1 MRFHAVRPGI
11 VVGVLIAVVS
21 AITAQAY
28 TGTSAGKKLAGQ
40 MLGSYK
46 HVRYLAGSEHGG
58 VYYCTVGTLEGFLAG
73 AAADLAPTCRSHPIS
88 ATVSW
93 EATLSNG
100 KGSSAVG
107 TVVAHGHPT
116 IDFVSSRSGT
126 FYRVGGSKCWVTS
139 TSPDPTY
146 VGYAPFGFFPN
157 EYMTVGSHHGSIVQL
172 IGTMG
177 NGNFK
182 ETDTINSH
190 THHIVGEN
198 IHFNI
203 KNKTQAWNLITSYSE
218 PSKGPKTPTT
228 KPAC

>member
-1 MRFHAVRPGI
+1 MRATRSAAVIG
-11 VVGVLIAVVS
+11 VLVGVLAT
-21 AITAQAY
+21 TAGWAY
-28 TGTSAGKKLAGQ
+28 TGSPAGKKLAGQ

-46 HVRYLAGSEHGG
+46 HVRYLAGSEHGS
-58 VYYCTVGTLEGFLAG
+58 VYYCTDRTLEGFTVGPSAF
-73 AAADLAPTCRSHPIS
+73 LAPSCRSHPIS

-116 IDFVSSRSGT
+116 INWVSNHSGS
-126 FYRVGGSKCWVTS
+126 FYRVGGSGCWVTS
-139 TSPDPTY
+139 KLTDPSY
-146 VGYAPFGFFPN
+146 VGYAPFGFFSN
-157 EYMTVGSHHGSIVQL
+157 EYLTVGSHHGSDVQL

-177 NGNFK
+177 HGDFQ

-203 KNKTQAWNLITSYSE
+203 KSKTQAWNLITSYSE
-218 PSKGPKTPTT
+218 PSKGPKTPST